1 MGSGVPLQVDLNVTV
16 ALILL
21 TASALLGLVTGLFF
35 RVSILLLL
43 SVLIAISAAI
53 SLHAYGFGFAG
64 GVSITIGC
72 LVICQ
77 ITYIAASILMSGSY
91 GAEGLTQQETD
102 GDPDGSG
109 KHDIGSEDE

>member
-1 MGSGVPLQVDLNVTV
+1 MGSRVPPQVDLNVTV

-21 TASALLGLVTGLFF
+21 IASALLGFATGLFF

-43 SVLIAISAAI
+43 SVLIAAISAI
-53 SLHAYGFGFAG
+53 SLQADGFGFAG

-77 ITYIAASILMSGSY
+77 ITYIAAGILMSGSY
-91 GAEGLTQQETD
+91 GDEVLTQQEID
-102 GDPDGSG
+102 GDPGRSG
-109 KHDIGSEDE
+109 KHDVRGEDE